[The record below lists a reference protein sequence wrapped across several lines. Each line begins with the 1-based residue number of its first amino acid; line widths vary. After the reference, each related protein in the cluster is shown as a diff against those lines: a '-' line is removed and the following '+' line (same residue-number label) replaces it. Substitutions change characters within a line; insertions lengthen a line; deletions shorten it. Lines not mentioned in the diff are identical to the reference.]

1 MKTIKVNISS
11 KYFQSFF
18 TLVGGLFL
26 VYAVFLSNQTKITSD
41 HFYTLYDLQVEQY
54 HGLGIKQSDTVI
66 TSQTVRDI
74 SDKFKS
80 HNLHAVIGMSISGG
94 CFLLLALFLNIFN
107 VNISNREQSDV

>member
-41 HFYTLYDLQVEQY
+41 HFYALYDLQVEQY
-54 HGLGIKQSDTVI
+54 QDLGIKQSDTVI
-66 TSQTVRDI
+66 TSQTVREI
-74 SDKFKS
+74 SNKFKS
-80 HNLHAVIGMSISGG
+80 HNLHAVIGMSISG
-94 CFLLLALFLNIFN
+94 CSFLLLAFFLNIFN
-107 VNISNREQSDV
+107 VNISNREQSDI